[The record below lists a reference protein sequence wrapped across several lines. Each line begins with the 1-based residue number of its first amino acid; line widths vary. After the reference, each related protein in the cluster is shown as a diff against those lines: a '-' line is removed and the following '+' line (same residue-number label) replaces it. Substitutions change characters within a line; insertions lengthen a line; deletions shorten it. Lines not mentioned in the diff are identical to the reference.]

1 MQKHVL
7 KTFHFKFCM
16 VFGIGYWKDI
26 YPKEELGIGGVA
38 HNLVFPFIRV
48 QWGYLDLEK
57 QSQ

>member
-57 QSQ
+57 